1 MKTTKAAPERRK
13 NISGNPAPLDL
24 TLQRIPFAASVD
36 AKMRTLKARTGIT
49 PNVLARF
56 GFCLS
61 LEEPGTPQ
69 DPFESEP
76 AGRDINR
83 NTLLGEH
90 DAVYVALHR
99 TWLDKNLILDLC
111 TQEQFNNLFIAHMN
125 RGFELISSRIR
136 GLSDLTNLLGLKA
149 GK

>member
-1 MKTTKAAPERRK
+1 
-13 NISGNPAPLDL
+13 
-24 TLQRIPFAASVD
+24 
-36 AKMRTLKARTGIT
+36 MRTLKARTGIT
-49 PNVLARF
+49 PNVLSRF

-61 LEEPGTPQ
+61 LEEQGTPQ
-69 DPFESEP
+69 DPFESE
-76 AGRDINR
+76 ASGRDINR

-90 DAVYVALHR
+90 DAVYVALYR

-111 TQEQFNNLFIAHMN
+111 TQEQFNSLFIAHMN

-149 GK
+149 RK